1 MTLRLEGS
9 REGLPASAVQTA
21 YRVVRE
27 SLTNALRYASGAPVH
42 VLVRGGA
49 GAIDVEV
56 VNDAARGRRGP
67 GRARDR
73 QRPARAARARRGVRR
88 APGGRRRA
96 RAAAGA
102 WRRGS
107 RAPWPSRWRTEADG
121 PRHDR
126 CVGGRGRAIAG
137 LARRVRCREW
147 PRSTPGSARWARAWS
162 TTPSSSSARGRRR
175 RSASPCACAAPS
187 TSWPTRATACA
198 ARGCPRAPATT
209 TGSCST
215 ASASPTR
222 RRAGSPTGL
231 RGPSRVV
238 DPRAFAWTDR
248 RFRAAPL
255 RDAVLYELHV
265 GTFTAEGTFEAAAA
279 RLPALAELGVTHVEL
294 MPVGEFPGHH
304 GWGYDGVY
312 LSAAHSAYGGPHG
325 LARFVDAA
333 HAAGAGRH
341 PRRRLQPRRRQR
353 REGARGLRAVLHR
366 APRDAVGQG
375 GQLRRRGLRRR
386 PRVGAA
392 ERDRLG
398 ARLPRRR
405 PAPRRDPRHPRR
417 RRPPRAARAGRARAR
432 RRPPRAGHRRERPQR
447 PQGHPARRARA
458 ATATTP
464 RGPTTSTTPCARCS
478 PASARAGTRSSG
490 GSAQLAKAFH
500 RPHVHDGGYSTFRG
514 RRFGARADDRAPEQ
528 FVVFCQNHDQVGNRA
543 FGDRLP
549 ATGAAAGRV
558 LHAAGTLHAH
568 AVHGRGARRARAVS
582 VLLRSHRQA
591 HGRRDPRGPPPGVRR
606 VRRVRRRGG
615 PRSAGPGHL
624 RALQAHAP
632 RQHEAAR
639 ALRRA
644 AARAPRAAARRRQHR
659 VLRGRRLAARAPR
672 RLRAG
677 VQLRGGRADGAGR
690 GAHGGRSPRTA
701 RPSATAA
708 CACPR
713 ARER

>member
-1 MTLRLEGS
+1 MRSARVPAGAGDDYWLVLDGKRLPD
-9 REGLPASAVQTA
+9 PAS
-21 YRVVRE
+21 
-27 SLTNALRYASGAPVH
+27 
-42 VLVRGGA
+42 
-49 GAIDVEV
+49 
-56 VNDAARGRRGP
+56 
-67 GRARDR
+67 
-73 QRPARAARARRGVRR
+73 
-88 APGGRRRA
+88 
-96 RAAAGA
+96 
-102 WRRGS
+102 
-107 RAPWPSRWRTEADG
+107 RWQ
-121 PRHDR
+121 PK
-126 CVGGRGRAIAG
+126 
-137 LARRVRCREW
+137 
-147 PRSTPGSARWARAWS
+147 
-162 TTPSSSSARGRRR
+162 
-175 RSASPCACAAPS
+175 
-187 TSWPTRATACA
+187 
-198 ARGCPRAPATT
+198 
-209 TGSCST
+209 
-215 ASASPTR
+215 
-222 RRAGSPTGL
+222 GL

-238 DPRAFAWTDR
+238 DPGAFAWTDG

-294 MPVGEFPGHH
+294 MPVAEFPGHH

-325 LARFVDAA
+325 LQRFVDAA
-333 HAAGAGRH
+333 HAAGLGRH

-353 REGARGLRAVLHR
+353 REGARGLRPVLHR

-417 RRPPRAARAGRARAR
+417 RRPPRAARAGRARPR
-432 RRPPRAGHRRERPQR
+432 GGSPRAGHRRERPER
-447 PQGHPARRARA
+447 PQGHPPAPARA

-464 RGPTTSTTPCARCS
+464 CGPTTSTTPCARCS
-478 PASARAGTRSSG
+478 PASARGGTRSSARWRSWPRPSIARTSTTAATRP
-490 GSAQLAKAFH
+490 SA
-500 RPHVHDGGYSTFRG
+500 G

-528 FVVFCQNHDQVGNRA
+528 FVVFDQNHDQVGNRA

-549 ATGAAAGRV
+549 ASGAAAGRV
-558 LHAAGTLHAH
+558 LHAAVTLHSH

-606 VRRVRRRGG
+606 LRRVRRRGG
-615 PRSAGPGHL
+615 ARSAGPGHL

-632 RQHEAAR
+632 REHQAAR

-644 AARAPRAAARRRQHR
+644 AARAPRAAARRGQHR

-677 VQLRGGRADGAGR
+677 VQLRGGRAHGAGG
-690 GAHGGRSPRTA
+690 GAHGGA
-701 RPSATAA
+701 RHAQRDRSATAA